1 MCEVGVERNDR
12 SEVVA
17 TKWALSEVSV
27 GLINATQHNIRADA
41 SRRKPGYNINDK
53 NVKHIIDQYRV
64 LNTSKEILLFVKR
77 VGIPLLQFQAALRG
91 TFSPDDNVVSDD
103 EE

>member
-1 MCEVGVERNDR
+1 M
-12 SEVVA
+12 
-17 TKWALSEVSV
+17 L
-27 GLINATQHNIRADA
+27 HNIISDA
-41 SRRKPGYNINDK
+41 SRRKPRYNIDDK
-53 NVKHIIDQYRV
+53 NVKHIIDQYHWV

-103 EE
+103 EEWIYISIFRFNYFFMINKNFLFFL

>member
-1 MCEVGVERNDR
+1 MIDVLTN
-12 SEVVA
+12 
-17 TKWALSEVSV
+17 VSYPMV
-27 GLINATQHNIRADA
+27 TIKQITIKQIN
-41 SRRKPGYNINDK
+41 
-53 NVKHIIDQYRV
+53 IIYQYRV

>member
-1 MCEVGVERNDR
+1 M
-12 SEVVA
+12 
-17 TKWALSEVSV
+17 
-27 GLINATQHNIRADA
+27 
-41 SRRKPGYNINDK
+41 
-53 NVKHIIDQYRV
+53 

-77 VGIPLLQFQAALRG
+77 VGILLLQFQAALRG

>member
-1 MCEVGVERNDR
+1 MSDNIFVQRNKMHINDR
-12 SEVVA
+12 RFI
-17 TKWALSEVSV
+17 TIKQ
-27 GLINATQHNIRADA
+27 IN
-41 SRRKPGYNINDK
+41 
-53 NVKHIIDQYRV
+53 IIDQYRV
-64 LNTSKEILLFVKR
+64 LNTSKKILLFVKR

>member
-1 MCEVGVERNDR
+1 MSDNMFLQRNKMHINDR
-12 SEVVA
+12 RFI
-17 TKWALSEVSV
+17 TIKQ
-27 GLINATQHNIRADA
+27 IN
-41 SRRKPGYNINDK
+41 
-53 NVKHIIDQYRV
+53 IIDQYRV
-64 LNTSKEILLFVKR
+64 LNTSKKILLFVKR

>member
-1 MCEVGVERNDR
+1 MARIIECIQEED
-12 SEVVA
+12 EFA
-17 TKWALSEVSV
+17 M
-27 GLINATQHNIRADA
+27 INATQHNIRADA
-41 SRRKPGYNINDK
+41 SRRKPRYNINDK